1 MGKQSISLLKMDEPK
16 RLRAQCISEHCTEK
30 ISKRRYSKTTVNPN
44 KGKIS
49 KPLVD
54 EGAIIAGLLET
65 NQLLTNVNKLIEAS
79 TISTDKVQLIDL
91 QKYSLLPTGFTVID
105 LPILSDAFSLL
116 ACPIGLTTNTCKLQA
131 SQHWRQKERT
141 CDLCKLNAETVNLS
155 IGMSRLPDKNTC
167 KL

>member
-1 MGKQSISLLKMDEPK
+1 MSKQSISLLKIDEPK
-16 RLRAQCISEHCTEK
+16 WLRAQCISEHCTEK

-54 EGAIIAGLLET
+54 EGAIIAGLVET

-79 TISTDKVQLIDL
+79 ISTDKVQLIEL

-105 LPILSDAFSLL
+105 LSILSDAFSLL
-116 ACPIGLTTNTCKLQA
+116 ACPVGLTTNTCKLQA

-141 CDLCKLNAETVNLS
+141 CDLCKLNAETVNLN
-155 IGMSRLPDKNTC
+155 IGMSRLLEKNTC